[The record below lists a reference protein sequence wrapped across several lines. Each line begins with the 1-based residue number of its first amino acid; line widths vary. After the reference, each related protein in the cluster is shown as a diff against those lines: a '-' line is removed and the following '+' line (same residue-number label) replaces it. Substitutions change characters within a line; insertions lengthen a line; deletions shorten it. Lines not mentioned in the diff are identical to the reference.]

1 MTRKHLW
8 EDLNEMKLP
17 LNMTFEMN
25 GVGYRTDLETLK
37 VLRSMVVSSKKKID
51 KYTMV
56 AFVMYFGLGS
66 GRIEEIESHGEQQQ
80 PRQIKGSE

>member
-1 MTRKHLW
+1 MARKHFW
-8 EDLNEMKLP
+8 EDLNGMKLP

-25 GVGYRTDLETLK
+25 GVGYRTDFETLK
-37 VLRSMVVSSKKKID
+37 VLRSAIESSKKID

-66 GRIEEIESHGEQQQ
+66 GRIEEIESNGKQQQ
-80 PRQIKGSE
+80 LQQIKERE